1 MMGRK
6 AKTRKAQTQ
15 SHRKTK
21 KIQYRVRNWSQYNAS
36 LVERGSLEVWIE
48 EEVLANWKPEASEPR
63 RRGGQVQY
71 SAGAIECML
80 TLGAVLSLPLRQTE
94 GFGRSVMGRLGVDVK
109 VPDYTTLCKRKK
121 DLKVNLS
128 TTKRK
133 EPLHILV
140 DSTGLKVYGEGEW
153 KVRKHG
159 YSKRRT
165 WRKLHLSVH
174 PGTGVNEDTQ
184 EIEIAVLTEVGKDDA
199 GTGGQMLQDIPDPIE
214 RVSGD
219 GGYDQ
224 RKFYKACTTCGIAE
238 VVVPPRRNAHIWQH
252 GNSARPPL
260 ARRRDLEG
268 RVTSSGLVRDQHL
281 RRIRRIGRDRWKQET
296 GYHRRSLVET
306 TVFRFKT
313 IFGGSL
319 MARTFD
325 RQIVEALIK
334 CNALNIMTQLGLPD
348 SYPVPA

>member
-15 SHRKTK
+15 SHRTTK
-21 KIQYRVRNWSQYNAS
+21 KVQYRVRNWSQYNAS

-48 EEVLANWKPEASEPR
+48 EDVLANWKPQARGPR

-71 SAGAIECML
+71 SAEAIECLLMM
-80 TLGAVLSLPLRQTE
+80 GSVLSLPLRQTE
-94 GFGRSVMGRLGVDVK
+94 GFGRSVMRRLGMDVK

-121 DLKVNLS
+121 DLKVKLS

-165 WRKLHLSVH
+165 WRKLHLSV
-174 PGTGVNEDTQ
+174 NEATQ
-184 EIEIAVLTEVGKDDA
+184 EIEIAVLTEVGDDDA
-199 GTGGQMLQDIPDPIE
+199 GTGGQMIENISQPIE

-219 GGYDQ
+219 GAYDQ
-224 RKFYKACTTCGIAE
+224 RKFYQACAEREIAQ
-238 VVVPPRRNAHIWQH
+238 VVVPPRRNAQIWQH
-252 GNSARPPL
+252 GNSAKPP
-260 ARRRDLEG
+260 
-268 RVTSSGLVRDQHL
+268 LVRDQQV
-281 RRIRRIGRDRWKQET
+281 RRIRRNGRDRWKQET

-313 IFGGSL
+313 LFGGQL
-319 MARTFD
+319 TARTFD

-334 CNALNIMTQLGLPD
+334 CKALNVMTLLGLPD
-348 SYPVPA
+348 SYPVLV

>member
-1 MMGRK
+1 MGRK

-21 KIQYRVRNWSQYNAS
+21 KVQYRVRNWPEYNAS
-36 LVERGSLEVWIE
+36 LVERGSLDVWIDDN
-48 EEVLANWKPEASEPR
+48 VLANWKPQPEGPL

-71 SAGAIECML
+71 SAGAIECLL
-80 TLGAVLSLPLRQTE
+80 TLSAILSLPLRQTE
-94 GFGRSVMGRLGVDVK
+94 GFGKSVMRQLGVGLK

-128 TTKRK
+128 ATKGK
-133 EPLHILV
+133 GPLHILV
-140 DSTGLKVYGEGEW
+140 DSTGLRVYGEGEW

-165 WRKLHLSVH
+165 WRKLHLSV
-174 PGTGVNEDTQ
+174 NEITQ
-184 EIEIAVLTEVGKDDA
+184 EIEIAVLTEVDKDDA
-199 GTGGQMLQDIPDPIE
+199 GPGGQMLQDISEPIE

-219 GGYDQ
+219 GAYDQ
-224 RKFYKACTTCGIAE
+224 RKFYKACAAREIDD
-238 VVVPPRRNAHIWQH
+238 VIVPPRRNALIWQH
-252 GNSARPPL
+252 GNSTKPP
-260 ARRRDLEG
+260 
-268 RVTSSGLVRDQHL
+268 LVRDQHV
-281 RRIRRIGRDRWKQET
+281 RCIRRIGRKRWKLEV
-296 GYHRRSLVET
+296 GYHRRSLAET
-306 TVFRFKT
+306 AVFRFKS

-334 CNALNIMTQLGLPD
+334 CRALNIMTRLGLPD
-348 SYPVPA
+348 SYPVCV

>member
-1 MMGRK
+1 MGRK

-15 SHRKTK
+15 SHRKTEK
-21 KIQYRVRNWSQYNAS
+21 KQYKVRNWREYNAS
-36 LVERGSLEVWIE
+36 LVGRGSIEVWID
-48 EEVLANWKPEASEPR
+48 EEVLANWKPLSSGPR
-63 RRGGQVQY
+63 RRGAQVQY

-80 TLGAVLSLPLRQTE
+80 TLSAVLSLPLRQTE
-94 GFGRSVMGRLGVDVK
+94 GFGRSVMKLLRADVK

-128 TTKRK
+128 ATKGK
-133 EPLHILV
+133 GPLGILV

-165 WRKLHLSVH
+165 WRKLHLSI
-174 PGTGVNEDTQ
+174 NEDTQ
-184 EIEIAVLTEVGKDDA
+184 EIEIAVLTEVDKDDA
-199 GTGGQMLQDIPDPIE
+199 GTGGQMLQDIPDPIK

-219 GGYDQ
+219 GAYDQ
-224 RKFYKACTTCGIAE
+224 RKFYKACADCGITD

-252 GNSARPPL
+252 GNSAKP
-260 ARRRDLEG
+260 
-268 RVTSSGLVRDQHL
+268 SLVRDQHI
-281 RRIRRIGRDRWKQET
+281 RRIRRIGRKRWKQET
-296 GYHRRSLVET
+296 GYHRRSLAET
-306 TVFRFKT
+306 AVYRFKI

-334 CNALNIMTQLGLPD
+334 CRALNIMTQLGLPD
-348 SYPVPA
+348 SYPVHA